1 MEVGG
6 GMSEADLRVEG
17 LEEKESGEKEEW
29 SWRDLWRGDAGV
41 SSNPE
46 ILPQVEFSA
55 LGVVEEVVGVA
66 LRDDFAVV

>member
-6 GMSEADLRVEG
+6 GMSEADLREEG

-29 SWRDLWRGDAGV
+29 SCRGLWRGDAGV

-46 ILPQVEFSA
+46 ILP
-55 LGVVEEVVGVA
+55 
-66 LRDDFAVV
+66 